1 MALLEFT
8 GSGFTFD
15 MKLLNWYK
23 QPAALLTSRLK
34 TSLGDLYMEILKKA
48 QLDMVAG
55 ANGGGNYESFNN
67 PKNYNTGNVSYGG
80 QGGGFVSTNPNGMDL
95 GSIIRDNPCAASM
108 VTGVIS
114 GSTSWGGVARGVVA
128 GEIACAATGN
138 GNGGGSGNNYGGQ
151 CTW

>member
-48 QLDMVAG
+48 QLDMVTG

-80 QGGGFVSTNPNGMDL
+80 QGGGV
-95 GSIIRDNPCAASM
+95 R
-108 VTGVIS
+108 
-114 GSTSWGGVARGVVA
+114 
-128 GEIACAATGN
+128 
-138 GNGGGSGNNYGGQ
+138 
-151 CTW
+151 